1 MIVIAGAGIS
11 KDSPSNLPGWS
22 EYNRLLFK
30 TINNLAAQEL
40 ENHIPPLDYK
50 KIEQCIPSVS
60 VSDYMVRGAMGYAYY
75 PCLGLLEGIK
85 PNNNHYALAELA
97 GQGKISAIITTNF
110 DTLIER
116 AFFNRNIPYRVIIS
130 DKDFQS
136 YRDGGSCAI
145 LKIHGSVSAQIS
157 LIDTITQ
164 KMKGLS
170 DDKRDCLKKLFGK
183 HTVCVLGFSGDDFF
197 FDEDYIPISKALEF
211 QSIEWIKHPGSKT
224 NKYVNDMINK
234 KNFYLKEMKL
244 ESYFS
249 DMGVE
254 KYLQE
259 SVETENNKSFEDIAY
274 PALYKAMNIIEIGSM
289 GCLGLCIRL
298 LYDIGDTEQAI
309 RIANAKLEELKMK
322 ESSYKDIH
330 ILSLL
335 FNIGIVNMKAGNYDN
350 ALLAFH
356 IELDILLSRLELAE
370 EFVIDDFYYALN
382 NGAKS
387 FVSIWTNIGRCF
399 MYRGKQGDLDLAE
412 IAFVNAK
419 KEAVLSFNRAGI
431 LLSNFNLER
440 CNYYKTPNYNL
451 YMGCLNRISNSVR
464 KTGELELLIDIL
476 LEKIKI
482 FIEYG
487 EYDCAWQTIEEIK
500 PWVDINTSLS
510 LELKVLLNRYIIELY
525 VRRNQLKESR
535 PYIEYMLDL
544 LKSTT
549 NLNIKIDISLCI
561 IKLLGCFNEYSDIV
575 KESLFFLQKYR
586 NFNDNVIAKGIHN
599 IDVYGKIAEEPL
611 FLQIDSTKIKSKE
624 YIIRTLII
632 QKEFYNK
639 LDYLPLLF
647 CILPATM
654 EKETGVHRYNNLDYS
669 FYMAS
674 KRIDCGTLKYEALL
688 RYSYSLTEIENFK
701 LAQQIVQEFISMPSL
716 SSEEYQIQYGCILG
730 ILSYIEAEFNDEKNS
745 NIHYN
750 QCTKILAEYPEELKM
765 VVYQHAHSFA
775 RKKQFEKALEIL
787 NTDMPQGI
795 VSKETVIDT
804 INEWK
809 DRYRYK

>member
-1 MIVIAGAGIS
+1 MVVIAGSGIS
-11 KDSPSNLPGWS
+11 KDSPSNLPTWS

-30 TINNLAAQEL
+30 VINDLAAQEL
-40 ENHIPPLDYK
+40 ENHSSPLDYE
-50 KIEQCIPSVS
+50 KIERCILSVS
-60 VSDYMVRGAMGYAYY
+60 VSDYMVRGAMGYSYY

-97 GQGKISAIITTNF
+97 EQGKISAIITTNF

-116 AFFNRNIPYRVIIS
+116 AFYNRNVPYRVIIS

-145 LKIHGSVSAQIS
+145 LKIHGSVSVQIS

-170 DDKRDCLKKLFGK
+170 DDKRDCLKKLFRK

-197 FDEDYIPISKALEF
+197 FDENYIPINEALEF
-211 QSIEWIKHPGSKT
+211 QSIEWIKYPGSKT
-224 NKYVNDMINK
+224 NKYVNDMIHK

-254 KYLQE
+254 KYLQG

-274 PALYKAMNIIEIGSM
+274 PALYKAMNIIEIGST

-309 RIANAKLEELKMK
+309 RIANAKLEELKTK

-356 IELDILLSRLELAE
+356 IELHILLSRLELAE
-370 EFVIDDFYYALN
+370 DFVLDDFYYALN

-387 FVSIWTNIGRCF
+387 FVSIWINIGRCF

-412 IAFVNAK
+412 IAFINAK
-419 KEAVLSFNRAGI
+419 KEAILNCNSAGI
-431 LLSNFNLER
+431 LLSYFNLDR
-440 CNYYKTPNYNL
+440 CNYYKTQNYNL
-451 YMGCLNRISNSVR
+451 YMGCLNRISNRVR
-464 KTGELELLIDIL
+464 EIGELELLIDIL

-482 FIEYG
+482 FIECG
-487 EYDCAWQTIEEIK
+487 EYDCAWQTIEEIR
-500 PWVDINTSLS
+500 PWVDVNTSLS
-510 LELKVLLNRYIIELY
+510 LELKVLLNQYIIELY
-525 VRRNQLKESR
+525 VRRNKLKESR
-535 PYIEYMLDL
+535 PYIEYMLGL
-544 LKSTT
+544 LKSTV

-575 KESLFFLQKYR
+575 KESLIFLKEYGS
-586 NFNDNVIAKGIHN
+586 FNDNAIAKGIYN
-599 IDVYGKIAEEPL
+599 IDVYGKIAEKPL
-611 FLQIDSTKIKSKE
+611 FLQFDSNKISSKE

-639 LDYLPLLF
+639 LDELPLLF
-647 CILPATM
+647 CTLPATM
-654 EKETGVHRYNNLDYS
+654 EKGTGFHRYHNLNYS

-688 RYSYSLTEIENFK
+688 RYSYSLSEIENFK
-701 LAQQIVQEFISMPSL
+701 LAQKIVREFISMPAL
-716 SSEEYQIQYGCILG
+716 QSEEYQIQYGCILG

-750 QCTKILAEYPEELKM
+750 QCTKILAKYPEDLKM

-775 RKKQFEKALEIL
+775 RKKQFEKALKVL
-787 NTDMPQGI
+787 NTDMPHG
-795 VSKETVIDT
+795 VDSKKT
-804 INEWK
+804 ILNILNEWK
-809 DRYRYK
+809 NRYQ

>member
-11 KDSPSNLPGWS
+11 KDSPSNLPSWS

-30 TINNLAAQEL
+30 VINDLAVQEL
-40 ENHIPPLDYK
+40 ENHISLLDYE
-50 KIEQCIPSVS
+50 KIERYFPSVS
-60 VSDYMVRGAMGYAYY
+60 ISDYMVRGTMGYAYY
-75 PCLGLLEGIK
+75 PLLGLLEGTK

-97 GQGKISAIITTNF
+97 EQGKISAIITTNF

-130 DKDFQS
+130 DKEFQS
-136 YRDGGSCAI
+136 YRDDGSCAI

-170 DDKRDCLKKLFGK
+170 DEKRDCLKKLFRK
-183 HTVCVLGFSGDDFF
+183 HTICVLGFSGDDFF
-197 FDEDYIPISKALEF
+197 FDEDYIPISEALEF

-234 KNFYLKEMKL
+234 KNFYFKEMKL

-254 KYLQE
+254 KYIQG

-274 PALYKAMNIIEIGSM
+274 PALYKAMNIIEIGST
-289 GCLGLCIRL
+289 GCLGICIRL

-309 RIANAKLEELKMK
+309 RIANAKLEELKTK

-356 IELDILLSRLELAE
+356 IELHILLSRLELAE
-370 EFVIDDFYYALN
+370 DFVLDDFYYALN

-387 FVSIWTNIGRCF
+387 FVSIWINIGRCF

-412 IAFVNAK
+412 IAFINAK
-419 KEAVLSFNRAGI
+419 KEAILNCNSAGI
-431 LLSNFNLER
+431 LLSYFNLDR
-440 CNYYKTPNYNL
+440 CNYYKTQNYNL
-451 YMGCLNRISNSVR
+451 YMGCLNRISNRVR
-464 KTGELELLIDIL
+464 EIGELELLIDIL

-482 FIEYG
+482 FIECG
-487 EYDCAWQTIEEIK
+487 EYDCAWQTIEEIR
-500 PWVDINTSLS
+500 PWVDVNTSLS
-510 LELKVLLNRYIIELY
+510 LELKVLLNQYIIELY
-525 VRRNQLKESR
+525 VRRNKLKESR
-535 PYIEYMLDL
+535 PYIEYMLGL
-544 LKSTT
+544 LKSTV

-575 KESLFFLQKYR
+575 KESLIFLKEYGS
-586 NFNDNVIAKGIHN
+586 FNDNAIAKGIYN
-599 IDVYGKIAEEPL
+599 IDVYGKIAEKPL
-611 FLQIDSTKIKSKE
+611 FLQFDSNKISSKE

-639 LDYLPLLF
+639 LDELPLLF
-647 CILPATM
+647 CTLPATM
-654 EKETGVHRYNNLDYS
+654 EKGIGFHRYHNLNYS

-688 RYSYSLTEIENFK
+688 RYSYSLSEIENFK
-701 LAQQIVQEFISMPSL
+701 LAQKIVREFISMPSL
-716 SSEEYQIQYGCILG
+716 PTEEYQIQYGCILG
-730 ILSYIEAEFNDEKNS
+730 ILSYIESEFDDKKNS

-750 QCTKILAEYPEELKM
+750 QCTKILAEYPEDLKM

-775 RKKQFEKALEIL
+775 RKKQFENALEVL
-787 NTDMPQGI
+787 NTDMPHGV
-795 VSKETVIDT
+795 VSEETILN
-804 INEWK
+804 ILNEWK
-809 DRYRYK
+809 NRYK